1 VRKLRSLPVGALL
14 LLLTACALDQYP
26 NTTFSPHTEFGRA
39 IDDLWRL
46 LLHLGT
52 AVFVFV
58 EGLLLYTIIRFRHR
72 PGAPDPEHVHGN
84 TTLEVLW
91 TVIPAII
98 LACIAV
104 PTVKT
109 IFQTQARAAAS
120 ALQVEVY
127 GHQWWWEFRYPQYG
141 VVTADEL
148 YLPIGR
154 KVNFS
159 LRTVDVLHSFWVPQ
173 LGGKRDVISNHV
185 NYLWYTPDSTL
196 SASVWNGTC
205 NEYCGASHAN
215 MRFRAYTVPA
225 PDFERWAAHQA
236 KGAVFP
242 ADTSAHG
249 AGGDSSYVFP
259 VAQMPDNAVPHTPLP
274 PTESFAS
281 GLTGDPAAGFKTY
294 SSSAC
299 IGCHTIKGNP
309 SSVGVIG
316 PNLTHVAS
324 RHTIGAGL
332 YPNDALHLE
341 YWIKNAHAMKP
352 GVAMFVL
359 GKGEIDPETGKP
371 SPVGTLTDQQI
382 ADIVAYLQQLK

>member
-1 VRKLRSLPVGALL
+1 VKRPLRTIALVALL
-14 LLLTACALDQYP
+14 ILAACHLDRYP
-26 NTTFSPHTEFGRA
+26 NTTFAPHTEFGRA
-39 IDDLWRL
+39 IDDIWRL
-46 LLHLGT
+46 LLRLGT
-52 AVFVFV
+52 AVFIFV
-58 EGLLLYTIIRFRHR
+58 EGLLVYTLIRFRHR
-72 PGAPDPEHVHGN
+72 PNAPDPTPTHGN
-84 TTLEVLW
+84 TPLEIAW
-91 TVIPAII
+91 TIIPAII

-104 PTVKT
+104 PTVRT
-109 IFQTQARAAAS
+109 IFATQARAS
-120 ALQVEVY
+120 SDALQVEVY

-196 SASVWNGTC
+196 PPSVWNGTC

-215 MRFRAYTVPA
+215 MRFRAYTVRA
-225 PDFERWAAHQA
+225 ADFERWAKHQA
-236 KGAVFP
+236 LPAVFP
-242 ADTSAHG
+242 LDTAKV
-249 AGGDSSYVFP
+249 AAGDSSYVFP
-259 VAQMPDNAVPHTPLP
+259 VDRLPDNAVPHTPLP
-274 PTESFAS
+274 PIETFAT

-294 SSSAC
+294 STSAC

-309 SSVGVIG
+309 SSVGIIG
-316 PNLTHVAS
+316 PNLTHLAS